1 MLLKKHRSLFLAKIR
16 PPLEHELKSSN
27 DTLQSLSKSQSPDSF
42 TEKSHDRK
50 KYNSNYSYSCFT
62 NPSNTKIHL
71 NTRCLSGNLLNRSL
85 NARLLSETETV
96 DFDLVLEEYFPFF
109 INSVNFHCLI
119 FFKYFWTFYSLF
131 ETFLPFV
138 VFYL

>member
-50 KYNSNYSYSCFT
+50 KYNSNYFYSCFT

-85 NARLLSETETV
+85 NARLASETETV
-96 DFDLVLEEYFPFF
+96 DFDLVLEEYLPFF
-109 INSVNFHCLI
+109 RKIQSFSFFVFLI
-119 FFKYFWTFYSLF
+119 FLDIF
-131 ETFLPFV
+131 
-138 VFYL
+138 